1 MAVKLN
7 YIIAA
12 SNFESVRDRIAL
24 ILKTEMDNQSLLRG
38 TVQTPPLP
46 VIPNLNYTASF
57 YTERF
62 TPVDKTEGNVI
73 TVDLFDISTSDQ
85 TPVSQSCECTYN
97 IDIYT
102 GAKETT
108 TEGYYNSAVKLQR
121 LAGLVRH
128 VLQSPY
134 NDRLQFANGI
144 IERRS
149 VSKIQFARVND
160 EQDAA
165 FQRMARVT
173 LVVKINENQNGI
185 TPITAGGYD
194 TEIKIEETEQGYYL
208 TYNNE

>member
-7 YIIAA
+7 YIIPA
-12 SNFESVRDRIAL
+12 SNFESIRDRIAL
-24 ILKTEMDNQSLLRG
+24 ILKTEMDNQSILRG
-38 TVQTPPLP
+38 TVQVPPLP
-46 VIPNLNYTASF
+46 IIPNLDYTANF

-73 TVDLFDISTSDQ
+73 TVDIQDGTTDNQ
-85 TPVSQSCECTYN
+85 TPVSQSLECNYN

-102 GAKETT
+102 GAKENSNP
-108 TEGYYNSAVKLQR
+108 GYYNSAVKLHR

-128 VLQSPY
+128 ILQSPY

-149 VSKIQFARVND
+149 VSRLQFARVND
-160 EQDAA
+160 EQDAT

-173 LVVKINENQNGI
+173 LTVKMNENQNGI

-194 TEIKIEETEQGYYL
+194 TEIKISETELGYYL